1 MNTRL
6 LKINAMKRFNK
17 WLSTRNVATYLWD
30 LYNPLGKI
38 YAGLERRQAE
48 ADARDT
54 FIDERSKKR
63 NSWKWMFMRQNQ
75 DVIGN
80 RLLKYIQTRYERK
93 KNGHK

>member
-80 RLLKYIQTRYERK
+80 RLLGYIQTRYERK

>member
-38 YAGLERRQAE
+38 YAGLERRQAK